1 MNWNIKKR
9 LIFYPCLILGIL
21 IPGYIW
27 GPGPVQ
33 SRNMRRARR
42 ELGRVKKQLEND
54 PRFSQVR
61 MGVSTVNL
69 GRGIF
74 VLGNVPDQESLNYLK
89 SLMAQSISGKFKVA
103 YVVQIDGIPVLPD
116 PNEGT
121 GHNQPLEISD
131 I

>member
-1 MNWNIKKR
+1 
-9 LIFYPCLILGIL
+9 
-21 IPGYIW
+21 
-27 GPGPVQ
+27 
-33 SRNMRRARR
+33 MRQARR

-103 YVVQIDGIPVLPD
+103 YIVRIDGIPVLPD

-121 GHNQPLEISD
+121 GNNKPLNISD